1 MHYVDADEKQ
11 LAGVISKTNDLVGP
25 VTRLY
30 VDTSP
35 SLQSLSVTLYWLGG
49 RLGYVQHALSSRLTA
64 ALVRNSGYFVSSRC
78 LVWVHVELLE
88 ARSAP

>member
-35 SLQSLSVTLYWLGG
+35 SLQSLRVTLYWLGG

-64 ALVRNSGYFVSSRC
+64 ALVAEFR
-78 LVWVHVELLE
+78 LLRFFKMLGVGACRTPR